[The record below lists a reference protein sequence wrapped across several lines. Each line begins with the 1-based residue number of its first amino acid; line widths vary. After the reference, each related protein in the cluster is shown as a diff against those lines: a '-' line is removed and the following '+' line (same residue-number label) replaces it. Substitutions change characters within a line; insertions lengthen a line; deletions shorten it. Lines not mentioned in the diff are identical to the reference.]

1 MERDSARIAARP
13 EGTGPA
19 AGFSAS
25 SIATLALG
33 IGASTAIF
41 SVAYG
46 ISLRPLRYAAPDRL
60 IRIYEANPANGELEH
75 DVAIGTFHAW
85 REGAASISCACVAHR
100 VRFAPRREVRINL
113 PLATAGV

>member
-1 MERDSARIAARP
+1 MLSGSRHDLQLALRGLARRP
-13 EGTGPA
+13 
-19 AGFSAS
+19 GFSGS

-46 ISLRPLRYAAPDRL
+46 ISFRPLPYAAPDRL

-85 REGAASISCACVAHR
+85 RAGRPWYRYVQWSDELIARLAATPGIAGAAI
-100 VRFAPRREVRINL
+100 
-113 PLATAGV
+113 T